1 MSKRKKKEA
10 VGPRQGLVSDLVGT
24 NMFPVR
30 TVIEDQNIIVV
41 AKLRGMHC
49 VVHES
54 SDPITV
60 ADCLAAL
67 APETIDASPDKRES
81 GLVNR
86 IDRWTSGV
94 LLAAKNREAWT
105 MLREEMRNDR
115 IKKSYLAI
123 VEGALPKAKYTVDL
137 PILLVKDKPKV
148 KFQKLTSAEQK
159 AAKKTT
165 SLVQRL
171 KVVTLNKKKFT
182 VVRVSGGS
190 MTRHQV
196 RVHLRSLNHPIVG
209 DEMYGASSKLSELI
223 SGKRPKNMTVEPQ
236 GFLLHAE
243 SIEFKHPKTG
253 RMIIASSESAAIQ
266 YFLQ

>member
-1 MSKRKKKEA
+1 M
-10 VGPRQGLVSDLVGT
+10 GPRRGLVSDLVGT
-24 NMFPVR
+24 KFFPVR
-30 TVIEDQNIIVV
+30 TLIEDQNIIVV
-41 AKLRGMHC
+41 SKLRGMHC
-49 VVHES
+49 VVHEH

-67 APETIDASPDKRES
+67 APETISASPDKRES

-105 MLREEMRNDR
+105 MLREEMRADR

-123 VEGALPKAKYTVDL
+123 VEGSLAKPKYTVDL
-137 PILLVKDKPKV
+137 PIFLVKDKPKV
-148 KFQKLTSAEQK
+148 KFQKLTSAEQRD
-159 AAKKTT
+159 AKKAV

-171 KVVTLNKKKFT
+171 KVVTVGKKKFT
-182 VVRVSGGS
+182 IVRVSGGS

-196 RVHLRSLNHPIVG
+196 RVHLRSLGHPIVG
-209 DEMYGASSKLSELI
+209 DEMYGASSKLSDLLG
-223 SGKRPKNMTVEPQ
+223 SKRPKSMQGEPE

-253 RMIIASSESAAIQ
+253 RTVRAKTDSPAIQ
-266 YFLQ
+266 YLLQ

>member
-1 MSKRKKKEA
+1 VSKKKKKED
-10 VGPRQGLVSDLVGT
+10 VEPRRGLVSDLVGT
-24 NMFPVR
+24 KFFPVR
-30 TVIEDQNIIVV
+30 TLIEDQNIIVV
-41 AKLRGMHC
+41 SKLRGMHC
-49 VVHES
+49 VVHQH

-67 APETIDASPDKRES
+67 APETVNASPDKRES

-105 MLREEMRNDR
+105 MLREEMRADR

-123 VEGALPKAKYTVDL
+123 VEGTLPKAKYTVNL
-137 PILLVKDKPKV
+137 PIFLVKDKPKV
-148 KFQKLTSAEQK
+148 KFQKLTSAEQRE
-159 AAKKTT
+159 AKKAI

-171 KVVTLNKKKFT
+171 KVVTVGKKKFT
-182 VVRVSGGS
+182 IVRVSGGS

-196 RVHLRSLNHPIVG
+196 RVHLCSLGHPIVG
-209 DEMYGASSKLSELI
+209 DEMYGASSKLSDLI
-223 SGKRPKNMTVEPQ
+223 SGKKPKHVSGEPE

-253 RMIIASSESAAIQ
+253 RMVLAKTESPAIQ
-266 YFLQ
+266 FLLQ